1 MFTLNC
7 KGRLL
12 VIDKPL
18 VMGVVNV
25 THDSFYPGSRIG
37 NDKELLNYVEKSI
50 HDGADFIDIGGQSTR
65 PNADE
70 ITPDE
75 ELKRVITPLDLLSR
89 QFPEILLSIDTF
101 HSQVAAEAIAAGAS
115 VINDVSGGMKD
126 SNILSVAAQNKA
138 PFICMHMKGT
148 PKTMQLSPQYENV
161 VEEVLDYFVGRLEA
175 CKRAGINDVIIDP
188 GFGFGKNSIHNF
200 GLLKNLSVFKELDK
214 PILIGVSRKSTIS
227 RILGVTVN
235 EALNGTTVLNT
246 IALLN
251 GAQILRVHD
260 VKEAKQAI
268 RIFTEYADAPSP
280 ALS

>member
-1 MFTLNC
+1 
-7 KGRLL
+7 
-12 VIDKPL
+12 
-18 VMGVVNV
+18 MGVVNV